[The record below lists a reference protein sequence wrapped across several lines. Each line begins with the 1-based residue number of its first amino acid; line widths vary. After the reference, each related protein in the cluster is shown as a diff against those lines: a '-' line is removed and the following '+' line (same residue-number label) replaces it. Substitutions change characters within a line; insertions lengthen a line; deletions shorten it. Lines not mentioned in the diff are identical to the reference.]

1 MAHRTLWV
9 IVGLVLVIAVGVGGF
24 FLGMRYES
32 AQAAAAAA
40 DRAAFLQQRLGAQGQ
55 GGGFFGG
62 AAGGNFGG
70 GTGPGAG
77 NFGGARGTI
86 KSVNGDT
93 VIVNGPQ
100 GPVTVH
106 LSAEARIFKSVEGSR
121 DDLKTGESVTITG
134 QRNPDGSI
142 NATAV
147 ILQPR
152 LER

>member
-1 MAHRTLWV
+1 MAHRTLWG
-9 IVGLVLVIAVGVGGF
+9 IVGLVLVIAVGAGGF
-24 FLGMRYES
+24 FLGVRYES

-40 DRAAFLQQRLGAQGQ
+40 ERAQFLQQRLGAQGQ

-62 AAGGNFGG
+62 AG
-70 GTGPGAG
+70 G

-86 KSVNGDT
+86 ESVNGDT

-100 GPVTVH
+100 GPVTIH
-106 LSAEARIFKSVEGSR
+106 LSAEVRIFKSVEGSK
-121 DDLKTGESVTITG
+121 DDLRAGEHVTITG

-142 NATAV
+142 NATVV

>member
-1 MAHRTLWV
+1 MAHRTLWG
-9 IVGLVLVIAVGVGGF
+9 IVGLVLVIAVGAGGF
-24 FLGMRYES
+24 FLGVRYES

-40 DRAAFLQQRLGAQGQ
+40 ERAQFLQQRLGAQGQ

-70 GTGPGAG
+70 GAGGG

-86 KSVNGDT
+86 ESVNGDT
-93 VIVNGPQ
+93 VVVNGPQ
-100 GPVTVH
+100 GPVTIH
-106 LSAEARIFKSVEGSR
+106 LSAEARIFKSVEGSK
-121 DDLKTGESVTITG
+121 DDLKAGENVTITG

-147 ILQPR
+147 ILQPS

>member
-1 MAHRTLWV
+1 MAQRTLWI
-9 IVGLVLVIAVGVGGF
+9 IVGLVLLVAVGAGGF
-24 FLGMRYES
+24 FLGVRYES

-40 DRAAFLQQRLGAQGQ
+40 DRAAFLRQRLGAQGQ
-55 GGGFFGG
+55 GEGFFFGG
-62 AAGGNFGG
+62 S
-70 GTGPGAG
+70 GPGAASAG
-77 NFGGARGTI
+77 NFGGARGSI
-86 KSVNGDT
+86 ESVDGSKM
-93 VIVNGPQ
+93 VVNGPQ

-106 LSAEARIFKSVEGSR
+106 LSTDTRIFKSVEGTG
-121 DDLKTGESVTITG
+121 DDLRAGETVTVTG